1 MLAVFSINTTGT
13 HHFLYNSGMKKW
25 FLTGKH
31 QQSSILQ
38 GLEEGMS
45 CPKKFTAYFRESQH
59 VSDRIYEA
67 MQAWDHFLC
76 VIFSFTYLSIA
87 PI

>member
-38 GLEEGMS
+38 DLEEGMS

-67 MQAWDHFLC
+67 MQA
-76 VIFSFTYLSIA
+76 
-87 PI
+87 